1 MYTTYHFNSAQ
12 DITEDIIEA
21 IKKVYKSKPIAITIT
36 EELDTTT
43 YLVESPTNKAIILES
58 IEQANKNNFIEKAI
72 DDL

>member
-1 MYTTYHFNSAQ
+1 MYTTYHLNSAQ